1 MRRWYGSVK
10 EQLYAREICFV
21 KEKALAASSMSAA
34 YPSCPF
40 PSSQPNSTHL
50 FNGTLINTSTLVDK
64 MTGSGGLSAVVMKGG
79 REESEMTMSKEE
91 EEVERRRR
99 EDTYESTSVCGNE

>member
-21 KEKALAASSMSAA
+21 EEKALAASSMSAA

-79 REESEMTMSKEE
+79 REESEIVKGGRGGGEE
-91 EEVERRRR
+91 EKRRHLRI
-99 EDTYESTSVCGNE
+99 YVCLRQ